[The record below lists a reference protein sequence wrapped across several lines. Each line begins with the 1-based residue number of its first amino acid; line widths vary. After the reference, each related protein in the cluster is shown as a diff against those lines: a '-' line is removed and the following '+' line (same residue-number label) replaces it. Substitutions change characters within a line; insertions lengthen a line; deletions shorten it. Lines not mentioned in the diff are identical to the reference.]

1 VQVASFAVDAMGVLL
16 ERRRAGAAIQLVW
29 EFMEHIHHTWSLSDV
44 RAPMAL
50 DIVSAVHAVV
60 AA

>member
-1 VQVASFAVDAMGVLL
+1 MASRTVEPMVLL
-16 ERRRAGAAIQLVW
+16 LEWGWAGAAIQLVW